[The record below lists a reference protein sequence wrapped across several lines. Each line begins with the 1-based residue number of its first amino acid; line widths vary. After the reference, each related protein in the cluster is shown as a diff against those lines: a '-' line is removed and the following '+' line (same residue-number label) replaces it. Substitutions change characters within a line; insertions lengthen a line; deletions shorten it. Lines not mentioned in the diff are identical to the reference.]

1 MLRNDLRSRSGR
13 MNVGRN
19 AIALAVAAL
28 VAGSISSLRA
38 DTAATWTA
46 GSTSGPP
53 YMWTDAT
60 NWSSNPNYPNNGG
73 GTTYDVTMT
82 NTTQAL
88 LDGASA
94 TVGQLNM
101 ASGTS
106 IQIYNSSSAADV
118 LTIDPSSVVSH
129 K

>member
-1 MLRNDLRSRSGR
+1 
-13 MNVGRN
+13 
-19 AIALAVAAL
+19 
-28 VAGSISSLRA
+28 
-38 DTAATWTA
+38 
-46 GSTSGPP
+46 
-53 YMWTDAT
+53 MWTDAT

-118 LTIDPSSVVSH
+118 LTIDPSSVVSLTLLYTCWH
-129 K
+129 CHTTAASIGSKTNRE